1 MEAIR
6 KINTDKRGFIEENIL
21 AIANGKQTKEEYEQ
35 LLRKI
40 DEIRGFQAKEKEINL
55 QEASDILNYE
65 SSDQENLE
73 YEDTKQFKSFDQ
85 AKQTTAI
92 DRLSKEEIDLIN
104 NFDKS
109 NALNSSVDIKAHSKI
124 PYHEKLQL
132 LESQL
137 EQEQQQRR
145 RLEEKVQDLQAKFKR
160 RIVQQPKGP
169 FSYSTAVSAP
179 SDVTESTVARDNA
192 LRQSQGQFFILV
204 KDKND

>member
-6 KINTDKRGFIEENIL
+6 KINADKRGFIEENIL

-40 DEIRGFQAKEKEINL
+40 DEIRGFQAQEKEINL

-109 NALNSSVDIKAHSKI
+109 HALNSSVDIKSHSKI
-124 PYHEKLQL
+124 LYHEKLQL

-169 FSYSTAVSAP
+169 LSYSTAVSAP

>member
-6 KINTDKRGFIEENIL
+6 KINSDKRGFIEENIL

-109 NALNSSVDIKAHSKI
+109 HALNSSVDIKAHSKI

-169 FSYSTAVSAP
+169 LSYSTAVSAP

-192 LRQSQGQFFILV
+192 LRQSQGQFFI
-204 KDKND
+204 